1 MWTNYHTHTN
11 YCDGK
16 GSFEE
21 FLHKQEVKCI
31 GFSSHA
37 PLPFS
42 SPWAM
47 NEDLLP
53 TYLKELQELKTK
65 ETSIEIYSG
74 LEVDYIPTL
83 ISPSDFNQ
91 LDFTIGSIH
100 FVDSLPDGFP
110 WEVDGNHALFLKGL
124 ETIFKSKSI
133 EVWNR
138 YFELTRK
145 MLAEAPPTIL
155 GHMDKMKIQ
164 NIDNKFFKEDDSWY
178 KDEVK
183 ETIKAIKNSGVL
195 VEVNTRGIYQKK
207 SITTYPSP
215 WVLELLLAANIP
227 IVLNSDAHHPSQLIS
242 EFESTALVLKQ
253 IGFKKLNILTK
264 GKWKEVNFNQN
275 GINFD

>member
-21 FLHKQEVKCI
+21 FLNKNEVKSI

-47 NEDLLP
+47 KGELLP
-53 TYLKELQELKTK
+53 TYLKELQDLRNK
-65 ETSIEIYSG
+65 ETSTEIYSG
-74 LEVDYIPTL
+74 LEVDYIPNV
-83 ISPSDFNQ
+83 ISPSDFDK

-100 FVDSLPDGFP
+100 FVDALPDGSP

-124 ETIFKSKSI
+124 ETIFNSKPK
-133 EVWNR
+133 EVWSR

-145 MLAEAPPTIL
+145 MLAESPPTIM

-164 NIDNKFFKEDDSWY
+164 NIDNKFFKEEDSWY
-178 KDEVK
+178 QDEIK
-183 ETIKAIKNSGVL
+183 QTIKSIKNSGVI

-207 SITTYPSP
+207 STTTYPSP
-215 WVLELLLAANIP
+215 WILELLLSSNIP
-227 IVLNSDAHHPSQLIS
+227 ITLNSDAHHPSQLIS
-242 EFESTALVLKQ
+242 EFESTAILLHQ
-253 IGFKKLNILTK
+253 LGFKKLNILTK

>member
-1 MWTNYHTHTN
+1 MWTNYHTHTH

-16 GSFEE
+16 GSFEDY
-21 FLHKQEVKCI
+21 LNKNQVKSI

-47 NEDLLP
+47 KKNELVK
-53 TYLKELQELKTK
+53 YLNEINQLKNT
-65 ETSIEIYSG
+65 ETIEIYAG
-74 LEVDYIPTL
+74 LEVDFIPTL
-83 ISPSDFNQ
+83 ISPSDFDQ

-100 FVDSLPDGFP
+100 FVDALPDGQP

-124 ETIFKSKSI
+124 ETIFSSKPK
-133 EVWNR
+133 EVWSR

-145 MLAEAPPTIL
+145 MLDESPPTIL

-178 KDEVK
+178 QDEVK
-183 ETIKAIKNSGVL
+183 QTIKAIKNSGVI

-207 SITTYPSP
+207 SSSTYPSS
-215 WVLELLLAANIP
+215 WILELLVASNIP
-227 IVLNSDAHHPSQLIS
+227 ITLNSDAHHPSQLIS
-242 EFESTALVLKQ
+242 EFESAALQLHQ
-253 IGFKKLNILTK
+253 IGFKKLSILTK
-264 GKWKEVNFNQN
+264 GTWKEVNFNQN

>member
-1 MWTNYHTHTN
+1 MWTNYHTHTH

-16 GSFEE
+16 GSFED
-21 FLHKQEVKCI
+21 FLNKNQVKSI

-47 NEDLLP
+47 KKNELVK
-53 TYLKELQELKTK
+53 YLNEINQLKNT
-65 ETSIEIYSG
+65 ETIEIYAG
-74 LEVDYIPTL
+74 LEVDFIPTL
-83 ISPSDFNQ
+83 ISSSDFDQ

-100 FVDSLPDGFP
+100 FVDALPDGQP

-124 ETIFKSKSI
+124 ETIFNSKHK
-133 EVWNR
+133 EVWSR

-145 MLAEAPPTIL
+145 MLAESPPTIL

-178 KDEVK
+178 QDEIK
-183 ETIKAIKNSGVL
+183 QTIQSIKKSGVI

-207 SITTYPSP
+207 STSTYPSP
-215 WVLELLLAANIP
+215 WVLELLLASNIP
-227 IVLNSDAHHPSQLIS
+227 ITLNSDAHHPNHLIS
-242 EFESTALVLKQ
+242 EFESTALLLHQ
-253 IGFKKLNILTK
+253 IGFKKLSILTK

>member
-21 FLHKQEVKCI
+21 FLNKNEVKSI

-47 NEDLLP
+47 KRELLP
-53 TYLKELQELKTK
+53 IYLKELQDLRNK
-65 ETSIEIYSG
+65 ETSTEIYSG
-74 LEVDYIPTL
+74 LEVDYIPNK
-83 ISPSDFNQ
+83 ISPSDFDQ

-100 FVDSLPDGFP
+100 FVDALPDGSP

-124 ETIFKSKSI
+124 ETIFSSKPK
-133 EVWNR
+133 EVWRR

-145 MLAEAPPTIL
+145 MLAESPPTIL

-164 NIDNKFFKEDDSWY
+164 NIDNKFFKEEDSWY
-178 KDEVK
+178 QDEIK
-183 ETIKAIKNSGVL
+183 QTIKSIKNSGVI

-207 SITTYPSP
+207 STTTYPSP
-215 WVLELLLAANIP
+215 WILELLLSSNIP
-227 IVLNSDAHHPSQLIS
+227 ITLNSDAHHPSQLIS
-242 EFESTALVLKQ
+242 EFESTALLLHQ
-253 IGFKKLNILTK
+253 LGFKKLNILTK